1 MGRHASRAHRAPT
14 RGASPR
20 ATHLRRALRSVIIIS
35 LIVLAR
41 LRSGIVSGGPGRRRP
56 GARRPPSG
64 WRGTGRDG
72 TSRYRRI
79 DRPAMLTSTAV
90 LGKATI
96 PGREQSVPQARAFVD
111 SILGPGHPR
120 ADVAR
125 LLVSE
130 LVTNAVQHTHSRH

>member
-1 MGRHASRAHRAPT
+1 
-14 RGASPR
+14 
-20 ATHLRRALRSVIIIS
+20 
-35 LIVLAR
+35 
-41 LRSGIVSGGPGRRRP
+41 
-56 GARRPPSG
+56 
-64 WRGTGRDG
+64 
-72 TSRYRRI
+72 
-79 DRPAMLTSTAV
+79 MLTSTAV

-130 LVTNAVQHTHSRH
+130 LVTNAVQHTQSRRPGGAVTLVIIDLAGGLRVEVIDEGSSRSVPVVRDDVLATDGRGLFLVQSLADEWGYLREREGTTVWFRLAT